1 MAFTLSHIVYRTIH
15 NMT

>member
-1 MAFTLSHIVYRTIH
+1 MASTLSHIVYRTIH